1 MALKEP
7 DVNNPRCQPGLRRGL
22 FTLCHYRG
30 RDMCIKRKPW
40 ECGMGGLGGN
50 LEWIIPVIN
59 ISFSMKY
66 IINRIFRQSIF
77 KPESWNN

>member
-1 MALKEP
+1 
-7 DVNNPRCQPGLRRGL
+7 
-22 FTLCHYRG
+22 
-30 RDMCIKRKPW
+30 
-40 ECGMGGLGGN
+40 MGGLGGN